1 MSIKTPR
8 FTAIAIGA
16 AVAATIAGCGGSD
29 HQPSSV
35 FIPPQSLTGG
45 IWRGSVEDAAGA
57 VVGEAF
63 GIVTEGGDFR
73 IVIGTDLDAGAD
85 IHYVGTLE
93 GIAGGGVNVVEGTF
107 TGVSMLGGPEICP
120 GATTAPGTITNGD
133 ISQRRSLQLDSV
145 LGAAC
150 FSPFPTHH
158 FDLTYDSAY
167 GRAANINTPAGS
179 YTDAATGATVTINDA
194 GGIFSQDPAS
204 GCVLTGRIAP
214 VDLNFNAYTI
224 FYVLEACLD
233 PDNNG
238 SAEGLATML
247 DGRNQLFAL
256 TSSNAE
262 SGGVAMVLVYNRN

>member
-8 FTAIAIGA
+8 STTIAIGA

-45 IWRGSVEDAAGA
+45 IWRGTEINSGDEVFA
-57 VVGEAF
+57 
-63 GIVTEGGDFR
+63 IVTEGGDFR
-73 IVIGTDLDAGAD
+73 LVAGAD
-85 IHYVGTLE
+85 LEAGAEIQFVGTLE
-93 GIAGGGVNVVEGTF
+93 GIAGGSVNVVEGTF

-150 FSPFPTHH
+150 FSPFPTQN

-167 GRAANINTPAGS
+167 GRAANINTPSGS

-214 VDLNFNAYTI
+214 VDQNFNAYTI

-247 DGRNQLFAL
+247 DGRNQLLAL